1 MRCEVGSRK
10 RRKERV
16 SRAGCERVLAFMV
29 MSRERVE
36 SVEIGIE
43 KLPTPTHA

>member
-10 RRKERV
+10 RIEGLWCE
-16 SRAGCERVLAFMV
+16 GCERVLAFMV

-43 KLPTPTHA
+43 KIPTPTHA